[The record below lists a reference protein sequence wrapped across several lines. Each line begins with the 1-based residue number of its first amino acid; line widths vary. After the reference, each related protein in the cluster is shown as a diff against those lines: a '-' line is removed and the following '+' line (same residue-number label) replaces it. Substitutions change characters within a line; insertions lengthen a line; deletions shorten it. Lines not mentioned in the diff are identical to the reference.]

1 MKMKNAVMF
10 ITVVFVTISPCAF
23 AFIED
28 MPDIGTFNWNTGDDF
43 SDLNYSLNNWDLDIP
58 SAISFGINADDE
70 YGYLQAG
77 YTFSNVYGNVIPTQS
92 NDIIGI
98 RADLR
103 LASAAVLSDSVS
115 YYALGI
121 DIAPQVS
128 LYWGISVLR
137 SEIKGILLLDQ
148 SGGVSVL
155 DINADF
161 PVTMGNTY
169 NLAIAF
175 NEPTGEYYLY
185 LNGEKKTS
193 FYFPEETSLS
203 RGYIRMYSRKLNSRF
218 EFDNIEFAPIPEPAT
233 LFLLGLGGLIFRKH
247 KFKGEE

>member
-10 ITVVFVTISPCAF
+10 ITVILVTISPGVF
-23 AFIED
+23 ASIEN
-28 MPDIGTFNWNTGDDF
+28 MPDIDTFNWNTGDDF
-43 SDLNYSLNNWDLDIP
+43 SDLNYSLNNWDIQLP
-58 SAISFGINADDE
+58 SLITFGIDADDE

-103 LASAAVLSDSVS
+103 LASASVLSDSVS

-128 LYWGISVLR
+128 LYWGITVIR

-148 SGGVSVL
+148 SSGVSVL
-155 DINADF
+155 DANADF
-161 PVTMGNTY
+161 PAIVGDTY
-169 NLAIAF
+169 NLAIVF
-175 NEPTGEYYLY
+175 NEPTDEYYLY

-203 RGYIRMYSRKLNSRF
+203 QGYIRMYSRKLTSRF
-218 EFDNIEFAPIPEPAT
+218 EFDNIEFTTIPEPAT
-233 LFLLGLGGLIFRKH
+233 MILLGIGGLILRKRQI
-247 KFKGEE
+247 

>member
-1 MKMKNAVMF
+1 MKNAVMF
-10 ITVVFVTISPCAF
+10 TTLVLVTISPCVF
-23 AFIED
+23 ASIENI
-28 MPDIGTFNWNTGDDF
+28 PDIGTFNWNTGDDF
-43 SDLNYSLNNWDLDIP
+43 SDLSYSLNNWDLQIP
-58 SAISFGINADDE
+58 SAITFGINADDE

-77 YTFSNVYGNVIPTQS
+77 YTSSNVYGNVIPTQS

-103 LASAAVLSDSVS
+103 LASASVLSDSVS
-115 YYALGI
+115 YYAVGI

-148 SGGVSVL
+148 SSGVSVL
-155 DINADF
+155 DANADF
-161 PVTMGNTY
+161 PVTLGDTY
-169 NLAIAF
+169 NLAIVL

-203 RGYIRMYSRKLNSRF
+203 CGYARMYSRKLTSRF
-218 EFDNIEFAPIPEPAT
+218 EFDNIEFATIPEPAT
-233 LFLLGLGGLIFRKH
+233 LLLLGLGGLIFRKH
-247 KFKGEE
+247 KFNGEK